1 MKAIVIGAG
10 IAGLSATHTL
20 NKAGVDVVCFERDL
34 VPGGRVVST
43 RRDGFI
49 MDLGAQFFFKDYHT
63 CYALADEL
71 GIGTEK
77 SRWTFRV
84 GFPDRGGWRPVVA
97 TTDPRE
103 IVETFAETMHFLRGA
118 SIPFKARLQAMGVVP
133 TIARRYRDLD
143 FVAFE
148 KALDL
153 DHETL
158 ADFVIRK
165 GGRELLEYLFQSIA
179 STMTLEQ
186 PEKMSAA
193 YGLGLLVNMIGGLT
207 TFQQG
212 IGTITERLAERNRAC
227 IRYGTP
233 VEKIIIEDGKVKGV
247 EVKGDLVE
255 ADVVI
260 PSITA
265 TRLLKMAPGLPETIR
280 RPLEKVTY
288 SACCHV
294 IFALP
299 GPLLPE
305 GWYALSTPRML
316 KALVSGYTDNAVK
329 SPFYAPA
336 KCAQISCFTYDH
348 YAHTLNEQP
357 DEVVKRALIRDLQR
371 FMPHMPDEPLFTEIR
386 RWREAVCLAP
396 PGMLS
401 AMAQLRKHHYQDVQ
415 GLFLAGEYLNM
426 PSVESAARSGCLAA
440 QEALRAAERFHG

>member
-1 MKAIVIGAG
+1 MKAVVIGAG
-10 IAGLSATHTL
+10 IAGLTAVHML
-20 NKAGVDVVCFERDL
+20 KKAGVDVVCFERDDE
-34 VPGGRVVST
+34 PGGRVVSI

-49 MDLGAQFFFKDYHT
+49 MDVGAQFFFKNYRT
-63 CYALADEL
+63 CYELAEEL
-71 GIGTEK
+71 GIGNER
-77 SRWTFRV
+77 SHWTFRV

-97 TTDPRE
+97 TTNPRE
-103 IVETFAETMHFLRGA
+103 IVQTFAETMHFLRGA

-143 FVAFE
+143 FIDFE
-148 KALDL
+148 QALDL
-153 DHETL
+153 DKETL

-193 YGLGLLVNMIGGLT
+193 YGLGLLVNMIGGLST
-207 TFQQG
+207 YKNG
-212 IGTITERLAERNRAC
+212 IGTITERLAARNNAS
-227 IRYGTP
+227 IRYGTK
-233 VEKIIIEDGKVKGV
+233 VERIVIENGKVKGV
-247 EVKGDLVE
+247 EIKGDLVE

-260 PSITA
+260 PAITA
-265 TRLLKMAPGLPETIR
+265 TSLLKMAPGLPESIR
-280 RPLEKVTY
+280 KPLELVTY

-316 KALVSGYTDNAVK
+316 KALVSGYTNNAVK

-336 KCAQISCFTYDH
+336 KCSQISCFTYDQ
-348 YAHTLNEQP
+348 YAHTLNEQS
-357 DEVVKRALIRDLQR
+357 DAEVKRALIKDLQR

-396 PGMLS
+396 TGMLT
-401 AMAQLRKHHYQDVQ
+401 AMARMKKEHYQDVK
-415 GLFLAGEYLNM
+415 GLYLAGEYLNM
-426 PSVESAARSGCLAA
+426 PSVESAAKSGSLAA
-440 QEALRAAERFHG
+440 QAALSARG